1 MKIPIIIA
9 LILIF
14 DTFSSAQ
21 NYIQENFDT
30 SISVGWT
37 ITDAGQST
45 GDSWASG
52 MIGTNSL
59 NGTNSAFVDSDA
71 NGSSN
76 HMIETLT
83 SPSFDASTAVSLFLD
98 LEQYYRF
105 SFSDSAI
112 VEVYD
117 GNNWIAVLTQTGTS
131 VGAFS
136 NPDYQHIDITTY
148 KNANMRVRFRYNDNN
163 NWARYWLID
172 NVHIYNSVCTPPANL
187 FATVIDPATVNLGWT
202 EQGTSTS
209 WIIEWDSAGFLP
221 GNGNDSITTGNPIT
235 IGGLNASTEY
245 EFYVLSLC
253 PGGDSST
260 ATGPFSFFMPC
271 PALSLPYLD
280 DVENHNVT
288 FNFDT
293 SNCWTNDPTFS
304 YDWNVDGGGSTPSNG
319 TGPANAYSGN
329 KYFYIEA
336 TSGSAGD
343 QASLISP
350 YADISTVSNP
360 VFEFYYHMYG
370 VAMGDLYTD
379 IYDGSNWI
387 TADSI
392 MGQQQTSHN
401 DPWLKRQV
409 NLSAWNGMVKI
420 RLRARSNGNFQGDI
434 SVDDLAFDSVLCY
447 EPISAGV
454 INVTDSSATATWT
467 ETGNATSW
475 EIEWGT
481 NGFTPG
487 TGTDTLTGSNP
498 FVIYGLNADTDY
510 DYYIHSRCNAGDSS
524 AWVGPISFKTFCTA
538 NQLPWT
544 EDVENHNQ
552 NLSFQESECWTTLNI
567 SSTSI
572 PYCWNVDDGGSTP
585 TAGTGPLAARN
596 GSNYFY
602 VEASDG
608 QINDQAMLIS
618 PLIDISTTNDPALE
632 FHYHMHGIHT
642 GKLYTE
648 VYDGSNWVVIDSIT
662 GEQQKYQADD
672 WKKEQLSLNMFS
684 GTIQFRFRAVSAG
697 ITMGDISLDDILLT
711 EISCFEPT
719 DLSTLHLYTDE
730 AIITWNQNNT
740 ANNWQIEYGP
750 SGFTMGTGTDTMTG
764 SNIHTISGLQTD
776 SFYDVYLR
784 SFCGAGDSSVWI
796 GPLTFRTRCD
806 AVLAPWTDSIELHV
820 TNTNIDY
827 SQCWTSS
834 GEGPY
839 RWNIED
845 NGSTPTNNTG
855 PLSAKSGIK
864 YFYTEATGSLNG
876 SETLLNLPLVNI
888 DSLNQATLQFYYHMY
903 GNEMGDLYTE
913 IYKNGIWQKADSI
926 KGEQHSTA
934 SETWKKRVVYL
945 SGYNGELMI
954 RFKAVSGGSAQGDIS
969 LDDISI
975 EQAPVTD
982 AVVSFYNPDSSFCN
996 TTDISGSFIIS
1007 NTTLSDADSIIY
1019 TIISDSTLLLSDTII
1034 YLAGMTADT
1043 FSIPSFTASTG
1054 STVLNIYIQ
1063 LPGDP
1068 DLSNDSIKLTVYIS
1082 NTNASITITD
1092 SLFCS
1097 SDTSGSLLAIS
1108 SGGIAPYTYLWQGI
1122 SFQGTTADISGLTSG
1137 NYQIIVTDSTGC
1149 SDTATT
1155 SLNANITIVISDST
1169 SAILCAGDSN
1179 GTIIISPS
1187 DGTLPYSYLWNTSD
1201 TTDVLNNLIAGIYT
1215 VTVTDSN
1222 NCYLTS
1228 TISLADPAVLTLTI
1242 SDNGDGTATAT
1253 GSGGSGNYSYLWDS
1267 GTGGQTT
1274 ATATGLQSNTIYSV
1288 TLSDMNSCTDTS
1300 DIMIIISKIIIQNN
1314 KQQINIYPNPAE
1326 QVLYIE
1332 TSFEIETELT
1342 LSIFN
1347 ASGKILMYRNIEKCR
1362 NRKTKIN
1369 TENFSAGIYY
1379 IRFEHSQKTDVMKFI
1394 KTKY

>member
-1 MKIPIIIA
+1 MKIPITIA
-9 LILIF
+9 IILIF
-14 DTFSSAQ
+14 ATCSSAQ
-21 NYIQENFDT
+21 NYLQENFDS
-30 SISVGWT
+30 SISVGWI
-37 ITDAGQST
+37 ITDAGQTT

-59 NGTNSAFVDSDA
+59 NGTNAAFVDSDA
-71 NGSSN
+71 NGSGN

-98 LEQYYRF
+98 FEQYYRF

-117 GNNWIAVLTQTGTS
+117 GNTWINLLAQTGNS

-136 NPDYQHIDITTY
+136 SPDYQHIDITAY
-148 KNANMRVRFRYNDNN
+148 KNANMRIRFRYNDNN
-163 NWARYWLID
+163 SWARYWLID
-172 NVHIYNSVCTPPANL
+172 NVRIYNSLCNPPTNL
-187 FATVIDPATVNLGWT
+187 SATIIDPATISLGWT

-209 WIIEWDSAGFLP
+209 WIIEWGNAGFLP
-221 GNGNDSITTGNPIT
+221 GNGNDSITTSNPIT
-235 IGGLNASTEY
+235 IGNLSTSTEY
-245 EFYVLSLC
+245 EFYVISLC
-253 PGGDSST
+253 PGGDSSS
-260 ATGPFSFFMPC
+260 ATGPFSFYMPC
-271 PALSLPYLD
+271 AALTLPYLD
-280 DVENHNVT
+280 DVESHNVT

-336 TSGSAGD
+336 TSGTVGD

-370 VAMGDLYTD
+370 VAMGDLFTD
-379 IYDGSNWI
+379 VYDGNHWI

-392 MGQQQTSHN
+392 MGQQQTNQN

-409 NLSAWNGMVKI
+409 NLSAWNGIVKV

-434 SVDDLAFDSVLCY
+434 SIDDLAFDSVLCY
-447 EPISAGV
+447 EPISAVV
-454 INVTDSSATATWT
+454 INVTDSSATAIWT

-475 EIEWGT
+475 DIEWGT
-481 NGFTPG
+481 NGFTQG
-487 TGTDTLTGSNP
+487 TGINSQTGSNP
-498 FVIYGLNADTDY
+498 FLLYGLTADTDY
-510 DYYIHSRCNAGDSS
+510 DYYIRSSCNAGDSS

-538 NQLPWT
+538 RSLPWT
-544 EDVENHNQ
+544 ENVENHNQ
-552 NLSFQESECWTTLNI
+552 NISFQESECWTTQNI

-572 PYCWNVDDGGSTP
+572 PYCWNVDGGGSTP
-585 TAGTGPLAARN
+585 TAGTGPLSARS

-602 VEASDG
+602 VESSDG
-608 QINDQAMLIS
+608 QSNDQAMLIS
-618 PLIDISTTNDPALE
+618 PLADISTTSDPALE
-632 FHYHMHGIHT
+632 FYYHMHGIHT
-642 GKLYTE
+642 GTLYTD
-648 VYDGSNWVVIDSIT
+648 VYNGSNWITIDSIA
-662 GEQQKYQADD
+662 GEQQKYQAYE
-672 WKKEQLSLNMFS
+672 WKKKQLSLNMFS
-684 GTIQFRFRAVSAG
+684 GTIQVRFRAVSAG
-697 ITMGDISLDDILLT
+697 ITMGDISLDDIT
-711 EISCFEPT
+711 FTNISCFEPT
-719 DLSTLHLYTDE
+719 DLNLVHLDTDE
-730 AIITWNQNNT
+730 AILTWTQSNGS
-740 ANNWQIEYGP
+740 NNWQIEYGP

-764 SNIHTISGLQTD
+764 NNIHTISGLQSD
-776 SFYDVYLR
+776 SYYDVYLR
-784 SFCGAGDSSVWI
+784 SVCGTGDSSVWI

-806 AVLAPWTDSIELHV
+806 AVLAPWTDSIELHSTT
-820 TNTNIDY
+820 TNMDY
-827 SQCWTSS
+827 SQCWTTT

-839 RWNIED
+839 NWNIED

-876 SETLLNLPLVNI
+876 SETILMLPLVNI
-888 DSLNQATLQFYYHMY
+888 DSLNQATLQYYYHMY
-903 GNEMGDLYTE
+903 GSETGNLYTE
-913 IYKNGIWQKADSI
+913 IYHNGTWEKADSI

-934 SETWKKRVVYL
+934 SSPWKKRVLYL
-945 SGYNGELMI
+945 TGYNGELMI
-954 RFKAVSGGSAQGDIS
+954 RFRAVSGGSARGDIS

-982 AVVSFYNPDSSFCN
+982 AVVSFYNSDTSFCN
-996 TTDISGSFIIS
+996 TTDISGNFIIS
-1007 NTTLSDADSIIY
+1007 NTTPSDADSIIY
-1019 TIISDSTLLLSDTII
+1019 TIISDSTVLLSDTII
-1034 YLAGMTADT
+1034 YLSGMSSDT
-1043 FSIPSFTASTG
+1043 FSIPSFTASSGG
-1054 STVLNIYIQ
+1054 SELNIYIH

-1068 DLSNDSIKLTVYIS
+1068 DPSNDSTNLTIYVS
-1082 NTNASITITD
+1082 NTNASTTITD
-1092 SLFCS
+1092 SLYCS
-1097 SDTSGSLLAIS
+1097 SDTNGSLLAIS

-1122 SFQGTTADISGLTSG
+1122 SFQATTADISGLAGG
-1137 NYQIIVTDSTGC
+1137 NYQLIITDSIGC
-1149 SDTATT
+1149 SDTTAI
-1155 SLNANITIVISDST
+1155 SLNANITIAISDSI

-1179 GTIIISPS
+1179 GTITISPS
-1187 DGTLPYSYLWNTSD
+1187 NGTFPYTYLWNTTD
-1201 TTDVLNNLIAGIYT
+1201 TTDVLNNLVAGIYT

-1222 NCYLTS
+1222 NCFMTS
-1228 TISLADPAVLTLTI
+1228 TVSLNDPVILTLTI

-1253 GSGGSGNYSYLWDS
+1253 GSGGSGSYNYLWDS

-1300 DIMIIISKIIIQNN
+1300 DIMIIISHIIIEN
-1314 KQQINIYPNPAE
+1314 KKEQIKIYPNPAS
-1326 QVLYIE
+1326 QKLYVE
-1332 TSFEIETELT
+1332 TSFEIETELS

-1347 ASGKILMYRNIEKCR
+1347 ASGKMLMYRNIEKCR
-1362 NRKTKIN
+1362 NRKTEIN
-1369 TENFSAGIYY
+1369 TDSYSPGIYY
-1379 IRFEHSQKTDVMKFI
+1379 IRFEHSQKTETMKFI